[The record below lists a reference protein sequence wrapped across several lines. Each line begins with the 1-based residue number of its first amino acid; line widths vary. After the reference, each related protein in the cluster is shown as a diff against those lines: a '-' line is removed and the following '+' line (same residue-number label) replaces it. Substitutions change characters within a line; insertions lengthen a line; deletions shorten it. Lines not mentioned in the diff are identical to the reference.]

1 LRTSCLQGGFGERAP
16 REKRAL
22 LRCCRPEGLSIAE
35 GCRVMGLARSTYYSD
50 ATPLHMNN
58 TSDAN
63 ILCSSCAIQFLG
75 QTRCR
80 SLKMALRVCGSSA
93 AEPVLSGRGQ
103 TSPHARPRPRRRR
116 GTDGV
121 CRFRRAP
128 GADGKSSPRSMTDG
142 RQRGRARRV
151 GGLRACMQRRRR
163 SPR

>member
-1 LRTSCLQGGFGERAP
+1 MDRFPKWVKPGRLTARSRRSDVRRIADFHAENVRVW
-16 REKRAL
+16 
-22 LRCCRPEGLSIAE
+22 GLSRLSTARLE
-35 GCRVMGLARSTYYSD
+35 G
-50 ATPLHMNN
+50 TPLHMNN
-58 TSDAN
+58 TSDVN
-63 ILCSSCAIQFLG
+63 ILRSSCAIQFLG

-103 TSPHARPRPRRRR
+103 TSPHARHRPRRRR